1 MSFTDNK
8 SFDVDTDTSS
18 PDDSLLVSPTAAAGN
33 NRSQRLGDI
42 DDSIDNGNLK
52 SNIGGM
58 VHINNYNNQTT
69 DQQQRDDTNFLEDS
83 MLDESF
89 QTLSGGGGETTPMR
103 SKFRTSC
110 ASAMEELE
118 NFLAPTPC
126 KSSSTNMDEKSSS
139 RSEEN
144 NKKDCGLGTM
154 DSLPVEEE
162 KKQLFTLPEEEDS
175 NLFGVE
181 ESTKTTDTTN
191 NTHCN
196 TATSAFRH
204 PCIRQSSN
212 ESVSLEL
219 QMAHPV
225 NSSNNNSSSFD
236 STSNSTDYYY
246 ESTHYTNTAKG
257 SMLNDIDLSME
268 VEKGA
273 SVKSNKEVLV
283 EESRI
288 NNIGM
293 STAVQTTRGA
303 KEEAAMED
311 PAKQLG
317 ALKEEEEGNE
327 SHPENWGE
335 LDEGDTNDDQDDS
348 LYDQS
353 INDAY
358 DPEQHVDESDQE
370 DSTPGNGDDGRA
382 LGYLDSDS
390 SDDDSDTEINKDYV
404 NTMRDSISSYF
415 SSRSDSSQ
423 VEEGNSLKNIA
434 QYKTD
439 VNEEDGNSN
448 RLCDDACQIDVGDTL
463 SYATNGIQ
471 SVQYQRYENVLG
483 ELKQKGIGSNN
494 IKEDQI
500 NSNNNSNESQDLSV
514 DENVHKN
521 DCIKSKAVV
530 KSKYF
535 PEATFEETQP
545 LQNDQFTFAS
555 SDVMVDDS
563 FIQRHAPHTLLGNNS
578 KQATAAT
585 LCDLANQ
592 SAVDGTDNSHA
603 AKVNEEKSQFQST
616 SCEQQVGHRDLYWN
630 DELENM
636 LELKQSN
643 PFDYDDDSVDAEQ
656 EVEAQGKKETTLQP
670 TVHESTN
677 IDTRRWSKESAPP
690 TNIDNSSLSPICGD
704 GSSPH
709 NCELGSSDLS
719 ADSDN
724 SLSNSSD
731 TIDLKTEKSS
741 IFQVLSQQPVQK
753 QPSKELDDDQSLQG
767 NTKQPD
773 SNNESIDTQEVEQS
787 IVHQEQQSDTPAPVD
802 KKTLENSRQSLEDLS
817 SYQQT
822 FSSTSSAFLE
832 SLKGAAENRKREVS
846 RVRQSME
853 RKEQI
858 LEERISPPSM
868 EAVEEEEETIIEPRK
883 FETYLSMDDHSNRLN
898 ASSTSSSTSEFT
910 SRPRAPHRSL
920 SATHHKSSAA
930 DENPFIPFMAEPEV
944 PDPRYS
950 TAIGSKRKS
959 NNAFKPHP
967 AQNKSFIKSSAS
979 NVKPTKRHL
988 SSQDSITK
996 SSQEKR
1002 PSSTFKARPLP
1013 ASTFIKPLL
1022 REQGKSIRSGKEN
1035 GTAFVPSSEMRAQ
1048 ERSIY
1053 DANKKQ
1059 REQQQRQDQIDRRN
1073 QVIQQTRSE
1082 IRELKEKL
1090 R

>member
-1 MSFTDNK
+1 MSFVDNK
-8 SFDVDTDTSS
+8 SSFDVDVTTS
-18 PDDSLLVSPTAAAGN
+18 PDDSLLVSPTAAAAN
-33 NRSQRLGDI
+33 SRSQRLGDI
-42 DDSIDNGNLK
+42 DDSMDNGNLK

-58 VHINNYNNQTT
+58 VHINNYYNQTS
-69 DQQQRDDTNFLEDS
+69 DQQRDDNNFLLEDS

-110 ASAMEELE
+110 FSAMEELD
-118 NFLAPTPC
+118 FLAPTPC
-126 KSSSTNMDEKSSS
+126 KSSTTNMDEKSSS
-139 RSEEN
+139 KSEEN
-144 NKKDCGLGTM
+144 NKKECGVGIM
-154 DSLPVEEE
+154 ESSPVDEE

-175 NLFGVE
+175 KLFGVDE
-181 ESTKTTDTTN
+181 PAKVSTELQVNTTN
-191 NTHCN
+191 NNN
-196 TATSAFRH
+196 TSNNILGKDAASAFRH

-212 ESVSLEL
+212 ESISLEL
-219 QMAHPV
+219 EMAHPV
-225 NSSNNNSSSFD
+225 NSNNNSSSFD
-236 STSNSTDYYY
+236 SSNREDYYY
-246 ESTHYTNTAKG
+246 ESTHFNNDAAKT
-257 SMLNDIDLSME
+257 SVVNDIDLSME

-273 SVKSNKEVLV
+273 SIKSKKEVLV
-283 EESRI
+283 EENRI

-293 STAVQTTRGA
+293 STAVQTREG

-335 LDEGDTNDDQDDS
+335 LDEEDANDDQDDS

-353 INDAY
+353 INDTY
-358 DPEQHVDESDQE
+358 DPNQHQQQADEQHVDNDDLE
-370 DSTPGNGDDGRA
+370 DSTPGNGDDGAA

-404 NTMRDSISSYF
+404 DTMRDSISSYF

-423 VEEGNSLKNIA
+423 IENGNNSLGDLATYKN
-434 QYKTD
+434 D
-439 VNEEDGNSN
+439 VNEEDQN
-448 RLCDDACQIDVGDTL
+448 DVGEAC

-471 SVQYQRYENVLG
+471 SVQYQRYENVLV

-494 IKEDQI
+494 NTEENQ
-500 NSNNNSNESQDLSV
+500 SNNNNLNESQDLLV
-514 DENVHKN
+514 DGNVHKN
-521 DCIKSKAVV
+521 DCINSKPAV

-535 PEATFEETQP
+535 PETTFEETRP

-555 SDVMVDDS
+555 SDIMVDDS
-563 FIQRHAPHTLLGNNS
+563 FIQKHAPHTLLGNNS
-578 KQATAAT
+578 KQSAAET

-592 SAVDGTDNSHA
+592 STVDGIDEINNHA
-603 AKVNEEKSQFQST
+603 AKVNEEKFHFQST
-616 SCEQQVGHRDLYWN
+616 SCEQQVGRRDLHWN
-630 DELENM
+630 DEMEDM

-656 EVEAQGKKETTLQP
+656 EVEARGEKETTLQS
-670 TVHESTN
+670 TVHESTS
-677 IDTRRWSKESAPP
+677 IDSRRWSKESALPS
-690 TNIDNSSLSPICGD
+690 NIDNSSLSPICGD

-731 TIDLKTEKSS
+731 MADLKTEKSS
-741 IFQVLSQQPVQK
+741 IFQVLSQQPIQK
-753 QPSKELDDDQSLQG
+753 QPSKEVDEQEIPYQSLQG

-787 IVHQEQQSDTPAPVD
+787 IVHQEQQSDTPAPVN
-802 KKTLENSRQSLEDLS
+802 KKTLEDSRQSLEDLS
-817 SYQQT
+817 SYEQT

-832 SLKGAAENRKREVS
+832 SLKGAAEIRKREVS

-858 LEERISPPSM
+858 LYEERISPSSM
-868 EAVEEEEETIIEPRK
+868 EAVEEEEETIIN
-883 FETYLSMDDHSNRLN
+883 HSNRLN
-898 ASSTSSSTSEFT
+898 ASSTSSLTSDCA
-910 SRPRAPHRSL
+910 SKPRASNSSL
-920 SATHHKSSAA
+920 SAPRHKSSAS

-950 TAIGSKRKS
+950 AAIGSKRKS
-959 NNAFKPHP
+959 SNAFKPHP
-967 AQNKSFIKSSAS
+967 TQNKSSVKSSTS
-979 NVKPTKRHL
+979 NTKPTKRLL
-988 SSQDSITK
+988 SSQDSK

-1002 PSSTFKARPLP
+1002 SSSTFKARPLP

-1022 REQGKSIRSGKEN
+1022 RDQGKSIRSGKEN

-1059 REQQQRQDQIDRRN
+1059 REQQQRQDQLERRN

>member
-1 MSFTDNK
+1 MSFADNK
-8 SFDVDTDTSS
+8 SSFDDTS
-18 PDDSLLVSPTAAAGN
+18 PDEDDSLLVSPTAADAN
-33 NRSQRLGDI
+33 NRSRVIGDI
-42 DDSIDNGNLK
+42 DDSMDNGNHNK

-58 VHINNYNNQTT
+58 VHINNYNQTS
-69 DQQQRDDTNFLEDS
+69 DQQPDDTNFLEDS

-89 QTLSGGGGETTPMR
+89 QTLSGGGGDQTTPMR

-110 ASAMEELE
+110 ASAMEVLD
-118 NFLAPTPC
+118 FLAPTPC
-126 KSSSTNMDEKSSS
+126 KSSSTNIDEKSSS
-139 RSEEN
+139 KSKEK
-144 NKKDCGLGTM
+144 NKKDCGVDTM
-154 DSLPVEEE
+154 DSSPVEEE

-175 NLFGVE
+175 NLLGVE
-181 ESTKTTDTTN
+181 ESIYSTKAPTELSSKSTTN
-191 NTHCN
+191 NNN
-196 TATSAFRH
+196 TSNNTLCKDAASSAFRH

-212 ESVSLEL
+212 ESISLEL

-225 NSSNNNSSSFD
+225 NSNNNSSSFD

-246 ESTHYTNTAKG
+246 ESTHFNNAAKG

-273 SVKSNKEVLV
+273 LVKSNKEVLV

-288 NNIGM
+288 NDIDM
-293 STAVQTTRGA
+293 RAVQTL
-303 KEEAAMED
+303 KEEAVFT
-311 PAKQLG
+311 KQLG
-317 ALKEEEEGNE
+317 ALKEEDEGNE

-335 LDEGDTNDDQDDS
+335 LDEEDIDDNEDS

-353 INDAY
+353 SNDTY
-358 DPEQHVDESDQE
+358 DLPSRHDQQVTDEQQVADEQHIDNEDDLE

-423 VEEGNSLKNIA
+423 VENGNNSLGDLA
-434 QYKTD
+434 QYKND
-439 VNEEDGNSN
+439 VNEEDQN
-448 RLCDDACQIDVGDTL
+448 DVGDTL
-463 SYATNGIQ
+463 SYGATNGIQ
-471 SVQYQRYENVLG
+471 SVQYQRYEHVLG

-494 IKEDQI
+494 NTKEDQI
-500 NSNNNSNESQDLSV
+500 NNSDSNESQDVSV
-514 DENVHKN
+514 DEYENVHHS
-521 DCIKSKAVV
+521 DFITSKPVV

-535 PEATFEETQP
+535 PETSFEETRP
-545 LQNDQFTFAS
+545 LQNDQFTFTS
-555 SDVMVDDS
+555 SDVMADDS
-563 FIQRHAPHTLLGNNS
+563 FIQKHAPHALLGNNS
-578 KQATAAT
+578 KQAAAET

-592 SAVDGTDNSHA
+592 SAVDGTDSNHA
-603 AKVNEEKSQFQST
+603 AKVNEEKFHFQST
-616 SCEQQVGHRDLYWN
+616 SCEQQVGRRDLHWN
-630 DELENM
+630 DEMEDM

-656 EVEAQGKKETTLQP
+656 EVEARGEKETTLQS

-731 TIDLKTEKSS
+731 ITGLKTEKSS

-767 NTKQPD
+767 NTKQTD

-787 IVHQEQQSDTPAPVD
+787 IVHQEQQSDTPAPVN
-802 KKTLENSRQSLEDLS
+802 KKTLENSRQSLENLS

-846 RVRQSME
+846 RVRKSME

-858 LEERISPPSM
+858 LYEERISPPSM
-868 EAVEEEEETIIEPRK
+868 EAVEEEEETIIN
-883 FETYLSMDDHSNRLN
+883 HSNRFN
-898 ASSTSSSTSEFT
+898 ASSLSSSTSECAGK
-910 SRPRAPHRSL
+910 PRASNSSL
-920 SATHHKSSAA
+920 SATSHKSSAS

-950 TAIGSKRKS
+950 AAIGSKRKS
-959 NNAFKPHP
+959 SNAFKPHP
-967 AQNKSFIKSSAS
+967 TQNKSPTIKSSAS
-979 NVKPTKRHL
+979 NVKPTKRP
-988 SSQDSITK
+988 ITK

-1002 PSSTFKARPLP
+1002 SSSTFKARPLP

-1035 GTAFVPSSEMRAQ
+1035 GTAFVPSSEIRAQ

-1059 REQQQRQDQIDRRN
+1059 REQQQRQDQLERRN